1 METSRKKAG
10 SGKRAALTCALS
22 LAAAW
27 AMTVPAFAIDQ
38 DIVILHTNDIHCGI
52 KDGIGYSG
60 LAAYTKQMEAQTPYV
75 TLVDAG
81 DAIQG
86 APVGTLSEGE
96 YIIQI
101 MNQAGYDFA
110 IPGNHEF
117 DYGME
122 RLFSLYGQLDCGYY
136 SCNFVNEPSG
146 TTVFKPYKIISYD
159 DIQVAYV
166 GVTTPESFTKST
178 PAYFQDSQGRYVYG
192 FCEDPTGEVLYDQ
205 VQKSVDE
212 ARAEGADYVVLVAHL
227 GKEGITEHWSSR
239 SVIANTTGIDV
250 LIDGHSHQTYAETM
264 TN

>member
-60 LAAYTKQMEAQTPYV
+60 LAAYEKQMEAQTPYV

-101 MNQAGYDFA
+101 MNQA
-110 IPGNHEF
+110 
-117 DYGME
+117 
-122 RLFSLYGQLDCGYY
+122 
-136 SCNFVNEPSG
+136 
-146 TTVFKPYKIISYD
+146 
-159 DIQVAYV
+159 
-166 GVTTPESFTKST
+166 
-178 PAYFQDSQGRYVYG
+178 
-192 FCEDPTGEVLYDQ
+192 
-205 VQKSVDE
+205 
-212 ARAEGADYVVLVAHL
+212 
-227 GKEGITEHWSSR
+227 
-239 SVIANTTGIDV
+239 
-250 LIDGHSHQTYAETM
+250 
-264 TN
+264 

>member
-1 METSRKKAG
+1 METSRKKTW
-10 SGKRAALTCALS
+10 SGKRAALTGALS

-122 RLFSLYGQLDCGYY
+122 RLFSLYGQLD
-136 SCNFVNEPSG
+136 
-146 TTVFKPYKIISYD
+146 
-159 DIQVAYV
+159 
-166 GVTTPESFTKST
+166 
-178 PAYFQDSQGRYVYG
+178 
-192 FCEDPTGEVLYDQ
+192 
-205 VQKSVDE
+205 
-212 ARAEGADYVVLVAHL
+212 
-227 GKEGITEHWSSR
+227 
-239 SVIANTTGIDV
+239 
-250 LIDGHSHQTYAETM
+250 
-264 TN
+264 